1 VPNRFA
7 SRSAIGSSIGFARA
21 FLRLSA
27 GVPRRFNKNRRDRW
41 VFGDRNSG
49 AYMHKF
55 AWTNIVR
62 HQMVKGAASPD
73 DPVLAEYWAERRRK
87 APLPID
93 KTSRWLLTAQDGQCP
108 LCRDALLPDGDRP
121 QTPREWERW
130 LATTRKT
137 ITKAVNR
144 ADDTTDEHEPRLIH
158 AHCRVGN
165 RPALLPARA
174 PKGLA

>member
-144 ADDTTDEHEPRLIH
+144 ENDTTDKHEPRLIH

-174 PKGLA
+174 PEGLA